1 MKIIDK
7 QNEKYTK
14 PENFGIDDFFYD
26 EVGKRHYVIMTSG
39 TASSFKHHL
48 ILICLETLRIV
59 NVGDYIETL
68 INDYFDNASR
78 LIKFNSDHVTMNFN
92 RN

>member
-26 EVGKRHYVIMTSG
+26 EVGKRHYVIMTSA
-39 TASSFKHHL
+39 TASSFKNH
-48 ILICLETLRIV
+48 LICLETLNVV

-68 INDYFDNASR
+68 INDYFDDASR
-78 LIKFNSDHVTMNFN
+78 LIKFNSDHVTMIFN

>member
-26 EVGKRHYVIMTSG
+26 EVSKRHYEIG
-39 TASSFKHHL
+39 RA
-48 ILICLETLRIV
+48 
-59 NVGDYIETL
+59 
-68 INDYFDNASR
+68 
-78 LIKFNSDHVTMNFN
+78 HV
-92 RN
+92 